1 MSEVGNEKLQ
11 RPGGWIPPGEGHIT
25 PLGDMISVH
34 RRAAGHPV
42 KPKDLKPRTRF
53 SERLCLWLLA
63 RSIPALRQLSR
74 SGDLAGI
81 AVFPVVVVPQKE
93 QTAMGRSA
101 PAGVAIGAPLTVLM
115 RPQRQA
121 RSSISERR

>member
-1 MSEVGNEKLQ
+1 MSEDDKEMVQ
-11 RPGGWIPPGEGHIT
+11 RNDGWIPPGDGHII
-25 PLGDMISVH
+25 PLGEMLSEH
-34 RRAAGHPV
+34 RHAAGHPV
-42 KPKDLKPRTRF
+42 KPKTRKPRTRF

-81 AVFPVVVVPQKE
+81 AVFPVVAAPQKE
-93 QTAMGRSA
+93 WTAMGRSA
-101 PAGVAIGAPLTVLM
+101 PTGAIIGAPLTVLM
-115 RPQRQA
+115 MPQRQA